1 MRKSLTIFLFA
12 VLFLAAGIAEAGWE
26 EGVAAFKAG
35 NLDTAAQEFRGVV
48 EKNPEFSAGHFMLG
62 QVLLK
67 QKKNREALESLR
79 KAYELDSEQVSY
91 QMALS
96 QAYLGNNRF
105 SDAAQLLRRINVGSL
120 PKSQQTIYYQMLGV
134 ALQQSG
140 DDSGALD
147 ALKRVADASPNDS
160 DAWYRYGTVAFN
172 LGQTDNAVSAL
183 EKAVNLDGNDPDKR
197 KAYAQALVR
206 KARLTR
212 GDGKRQVYARATVV
226 ADTLAKQQPTYDN
239 LLFLGEVQLGAARY
253 QDAVNTLRQAAS
265 KTSSDWHPHFYLS
278 QAYTQLDQWD
288 AVASAA
294 QTALDRAQDAET
306 RKRVWSQIGFAFE
319 KQKRFDQSIDAYRKA
334 GDQAGVDR
342 VSENK
347 RIASENEQIE
357 EENARIKAME
367 EERKRLEEELRDL
380 GGPPRR

>member
-1 MRKSLTIFLFA
+1 MRKSLTIFLIAAF
-12 VLFLAAGIAEAGWE
+12 VLAAGVAEAGWE

-48 EKNPEFSAGHFMLG
+48 EKSPDFAGGHFMLG

-67 QKKNREALESLR
+67 QRKNREALEALR
-79 KAYELDSEQVSY
+79 KAYELDSENISY

-120 PKSQQTIYYQMLGV
+120 PRAQQTVYYQMLGV

-140 DDSGALD
+140 DESGALS

-172 LGQTDNAVSAL
+172 LGQTDAAVSAL

-212 GDGKRQVYARATVV
+212 GDNKREVYAKATGV
-226 ADTLAKQQPTYDN
+226 ADALARQQPTYDN

-253 QDAVNTLRQAAS
+253 QDAVNTLRQAAG
-265 KTSSDWHPHFYLS
+265 KTSSDWHPHYYLS
-278 QAYTQLDQWD
+278 QAYTQLNQWD
-288 AVASAA
+288 AVASSA

-306 RKRVWSQIGFAFE
+306 RQRVWGQIGFAFE
-319 KQKRFDQSIDAYRKA
+319 KQKRFDESIDAYRKA
-334 GDQAGVDR
+334 GDQAGVER
-342 VSENK
+342 VTENK
-347 RIASENEQIE
+347 RIAEENEQIE
-357 EENARIKAME
+357 EENAKIKQME

-380 GGPPRR
+380 GGPPRQ